1 MRVRQFTLSTTA
13 SYIKEEEK
21 MTAKQLSVFIEN
33 RKGRLGEVLRYLK
46 ENNVNILSISL
57 ADTTEYGLLR
67 LIVNDAKRARDVL
80 YAEGFSS
87 MLTDV
92 LIIKVPHAPGSL
104 QKILEL
110 IAEKDVNIEYMYG
123 LSVETE
129 DASIV
134 LKTND
139 LEVAC
144 QVLKDAKIGTMTDA
158 DIAAL

>member
-1 MRVRQFTLSTTA
+1 
-13 SYIKEEEK
+13 

-67 LIVNDAKRARDVL
+67 LIVNDAQKARDVL
-80 YAEGFSS
+80 YKEGFSS

-123 LSVETE
+123 LSVESE

-139 LEVAC
+139 LDVAC
-144 QVLKDAKIGTMTDA
+144 QVLKGAGIGTMTDA
-158 DIAAL
+158 EIATL